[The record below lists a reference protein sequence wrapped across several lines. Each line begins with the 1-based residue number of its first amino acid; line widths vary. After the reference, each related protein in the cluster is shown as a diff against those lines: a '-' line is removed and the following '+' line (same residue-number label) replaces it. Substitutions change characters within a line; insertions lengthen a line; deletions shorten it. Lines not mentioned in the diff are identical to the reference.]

1 MPFKNKLKVLIDRH
15 QIAAT
20 VEQLAAGISKDYC
33 DKRPVLIS
41 VLKGSFIFLADLVRC
56 LDFPLEVEFV
66 TLSSYSH
73 GMESSGRIEVVQG
86 LRCGIKGRHVLV
98 VEDIIDTGLTT
109 SFLLDYLGKEKPASI
124 KVCTL
129 TSKPSRCQNPVA
141 IDYLGFTVPDVFLVG
156 YGLDCNEQF
165 RHLPDICC
173 IEEKE

>member
-1 MPFKNKLKVLIDRH
+1 MERH

-33 DKRPVLIS
+33 DKQPVLIS
-41 VLKGSFIFLADLVRC
+41 VLKGSFIFLADLIRR
-56 LDFPLEVEFV
+56 LDFPLEVDFV
-66 TLSSYSH
+66 TLASY
-73 GMESSGRIEVVQG
+73 GRGKESSGRVEVVQG

-109 SFLLDYLGKEKPASI
+109 SFLLDYLSKEKPASI
-124 KVCTL
+124 KVCAL
-129 TSKPSRCQNPVA
+129 TSKPSRRQNPVT

-173 IEEKE
+173 IREKE